1 MVNSKD
7 CRRLRRGQIFIKLDP
22 NTQKAIEAKN
32 KIIANYLSLFLVQ
45 LLQQFW
51 RKKNSF
57 KFFFCSMFLNKV
69 RDSLFEDH
77 FFKYQQAEKQWDSQI
92 LNSNTEICH
101 KILSFRKISQLYRIL
116 HISFHSHSSPFG
128 TTTSTIVMNSLIR
141 S

>member
-32 KIIANYLSLFLVQ
+32 KFIANYLSLFLVQ

-57 KFFFCSMFLNKV
+57 KFVFLFNV
-69 RDSLFEDH
+69 SE
-77 FFKYQQAEKQWDSQI
+77 
-92 LNSNTEICH
+92 
-101 KILSFRKISQLYRIL
+101 
-116 HISFHSHSSPFG
+116 
-128 TTTSTIVMNSLIR
+128 
-141 S
+141 

>member
-57 KFFFCSMFLNKV
+57 KFFFVQCF
-69 RDSLFEDH
+69 
-77 FFKYQQAEKQWDSQI
+77 
-92 LNSNTEICH
+92 
-101 KILSFRKISQLYRIL
+101 
-116 HISFHSHSSPFG
+116 
-128 TTTSTIVMNSLIR
+128 
-141 S
+141 